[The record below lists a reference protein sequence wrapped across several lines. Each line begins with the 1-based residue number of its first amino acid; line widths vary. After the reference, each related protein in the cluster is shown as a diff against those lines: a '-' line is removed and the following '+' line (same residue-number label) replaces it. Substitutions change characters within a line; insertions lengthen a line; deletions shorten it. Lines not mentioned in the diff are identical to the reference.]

1 MQPIEQQA
9 PVSKSRLWTG
19 RVVSGLTAALLLLDG
34 ALKALKLPA
43 VVAATVKV
51 GFPESAVAGIGC
63 ALLVSTLLYLLPRT
77 SILGA
82 ILLTGYLGGAVAT
95 HVRLGD
101 PLFSHVLAP
110 VYLAVFVW
118 GGLCLRE
125 KRLQALIFSRS

>member
-63 ALLVSTLLYLLPRT
+63 ALLVSTLLYVIPRT

-118 GGLCLRE
+118 GGLCQRD
-125 KRLQALIFSRS
+125 KWLQALIFSRS

>member
-63 ALLVSTLLYLLPRT
+63 ALLVSTLLYLIPRT

-118 GGLCLRE
+118 GGLCLRD
-125 KRLQALIFSRS
+125 KWLQALIFSRS